1 MDPITMQLLMGM
13 TGGSKGGSMGSPLG
27 MAGTGTLGLVQTI
40 GGIAALNKAKKMA
53 DPSFMSAATPLL
65 QQQGLYEQQFRT
77 GLPQELEDITR
88 ERYRSNITELQ
99 NRFRET
105 AKQGSSIFSRLAGM
119 NVNEGERAIMEKDY
133 QARMMGLQGLGSV
146 RSSLTNIGMRDV
158 GQAKEDKREA
168 IRRAGAAISSG
179 LTNLASAANYMGMT
193 AGGGKGSSG
202 SGSAAGSAS
211 VNPVDAGLQNR
222 LGGSLGGALS
232 SPSSVM
238 LPPTL
243 GQPSLGS
250 ADFSYPGYGQN
261 NLLPIPKLMQY
272 QPTSIYGI

>member
-13 TGGSKGGSMGSPLG
+13 SGGSGGGSMGSPLG
-27 MAGTGTLGLVQTI
+27 MAGTGVLGLAQTI
-40 GGIAALNKAKKMA
+40 GGISALNKAKKMA
-53 DPSFMSAATPLL
+53 DPSFMSAAGPLL

-77 GLPQELEDITR
+77 GLPQEQEDIVR
-88 ERYRSNITELQ
+88 ERYRSNIAELQ
-99 NRFRET
+99 NRFKET

-168 IRRAGAAISSG
+168 VRRAGAAISSG
-179 LTNLASAANYMGMT
+179 LTNIASAANFMGMT
-193 AGGGKGSSG
+193 GGFGGGKE
-202 SGSAAGSAS
+202 SAS
-211 VNPVDAGLQNR
+211 GAGFSSANPVDAGLQNR
-222 LGGSLGGALS
+222 LAGSLGGGLS

-250 ADFSYPGYGQN
+250 TDFSYPGYGQN
-261 NLLPIPKLMQY
+261 NLLAVPQLTQYKPK
-272 QPTSIYGI
+272 SIYGI